1 MERSEPVSVVVLTG
15 SVRYTVNEESIV
27 VNQGEGIFI
36 NSNVMHMSSPL
47 LTQDTKMCSVLFD
60 PSMLSG
66 ANQMVIENKYVLP
79 VLKCSQLKYVFLSLD
94 VSWHLQ
100 ILICLRR
107 ILDLEEDKDYGYELE
122 IRNCLG
128 KLWLLLV
135 QNCKKFLDERGGTSS
150 VDEERIKKMLKF
162 IHEEYRRDIT
172 LADIAGTAGLSKS
185 ECCRCFQRMIDSS
198 PFEYLISRRIYMA
211 AKKIS
216 ESNMPIGAAAESV
229 GFHGSSYFYKKSKA

>member
-15 SVRYTVNEESIV
+15 SVRYTGNEESIV

-36 NSNVMHMSSPL
+36 NSNVMHMSSLL

-60 PSMLSG
+60 PSYAEQCESNGHRKQICTAG
-66 ANQMVIENKYVLP
+66 AQMFSADI
-79 VLKCSQLKYVFLSLD
+79 CFLSLD

-128 KLWLLLV
+128 KLWLLLCRTV
-135 QNCKKFLDERGGTSS
+135 KNFWTRG
-150 VDEERIKKMLKF
+150 EALPRLMKNALKNAE
-162 IHEEYRRDIT
+162 IHT
-172 LADIAGTAGLSKS
+172 
-185 ECCRCFQRMIDSS
+185 
-198 PFEYLISRRIYMA
+198 
-211 AKKIS
+211 
-216 ESNMPIGAAAESV
+216 
-229 GFHGSSYFYKKSKA
+229 